1 MNSTLLLR
9 LDYCRGIKVSKIYE
23 LNDFAFF
30 SKTAIY
36 NIHIGTPPTEGLA
49 LCIQPSA
56 QGWQLLNQ
64 SEDVLCRVNG
74 VALAL
79 NHWCHLHDGDILEW
93 GLSIWQV
100 NPREQAASEYS
111 SETTR
116 NFKAFEE
123 ITPEEITPLE
133 LTWFDPNMQ
142 PVQQAENPF
151 DLVMSSLLYEML
163 ERTEPKTAASLM
175 EESPANA
182 IFQELLQE
190 YRQALDTPQL
200 SGNDYVWQK
209 RLLQNDISNS
219 ASPISLADLS
229 GNTDPLMTLQDIVS
243 GPLHIDDIFNG
254 LDSLREAELFQT
266 EEPPEI
272 LHLFAPGWQQ
282 QNNHTHM
289 PPMLTRKEHHA
300 VSVDSHYRMSQ
311 SPNSHQK
318 DSADDNPKSQ

>member
-9 LDYCRGIKVSKIYE
+9 LDYCRGIKVGKIYE

-36 NIHIGTPPTEGLA
+36 NIYIETPPTEDLA
-49 LCIQPSA
+49 LCIKPSV
-56 QGWQLLNQ
+56 QGWQLLNK
-64 SEDVLCRVNG
+64 SADVLCRVNG
-74 VALAL
+74 VILAPD
-79 NHWCHLHDGDILEW
+79 HWCHLHDEDILEW

-100 NPREQAASEYS
+100 NPREQAASEYP
-111 SETTR
+111 SETAQ
-116 NFKAFEE
+116 NFKTFK
-123 ITPEEITPLE
+123 EITPLE

-142 PVQQAENPF
+142 PVQQEENPF
-151 DLVMSSLLYEML
+151 DLVMPNLLYEML
-163 ERTEPKTAASLM
+163 ERTEPKTTASLM
-175 EESPANA
+175 EKSPADA
-182 IFQELLQE
+182 VFLELLQE

-200 SGNDYVWQK
+200 PGNDHVWQK

-219 ASPISLADLS
+219 ASPVSLADLS
-229 GNTDPLMTLQDIVS
+229 GNIDPLMTLQDMVS

-254 LDSLREAELFQT
+254 LDSLRETELFHT

-282 QNNHTHM
+282 QSSHTHM
-289 PPMLTRKEHHA
+289 PPLLTRKEHHA

-311 SPNSHQK
+311 SPNIHQK
-318 DSADDNPKSQ
+318 DSADDNSQS